1 MKKFTK
7 RILGLVFA
15 LVMVCAMFPMNAFAE
30 NWQPTDTISIK
41 VRVFDASTGN
51 VYNVGTDS
59 ITKGDQNIQS
69 DPYRIPELSKFT
81 SNSYGTVT
89 KVVGNWYFPAGD
101 QQVGATVN
109 WSCNVSSVTMTYWVT
124 NWSTGSGSG
133 SGSDG
138 NGSEN
143 QGSGKYS
150 MNCTIV
156 YHSNYPSGTNYTQ
169 TYSYTIYA
177 TYNIANTGRNVDLKT
192 PSGVG
197 FTVPDGYKGAS
208 TPWNTKADGSGSGAN
223 NTYMCKNNET
233 VHLYAQW
240 VKDTTGGTPVTEVT
254 VTYMDGTKVYDTQKV
269 FSGDAVTVINDTDS
283 KEGYTFKGW
292 SDSETANTV
301 QYLPGDEII
310 VTGDKTLYAVWEKN
324 SDPQPEQ
331 YTITYKNGEEIVGTQ
346 TVNAGESANAMEAP
360 EAQNGKEFVHW
371 VDEEGNT
378 YVPGVAIIPT
388 GNMILTAVWKDKGG
402 DTPDPNEK
410 TNEPGMDK
418 KVNNG
423 DSATVKPG
431 ETVTYTLTSNVPDY
445 LGNYIPAENADE
457 PSLLS
462 DEVITRGSYELIFH
476 DKMDAGLIFNNDV
489 EVTVNGKTLDTS
501 LYTLETTCADGCT
514 FEVTMDLVKIYQA
527 GSYFTMDEIQ
537 DAPEI
542 IVTYTAKLDE
552 NAEPGSY
559 KNQAWVGFEGDKES
573 EKPTPEVK
581 TYGIKVFKYDQA
593 NNEAPLAGAE
603 FELKDSDGK
612 VIATLTS
619 AEDGY
624 AIYKG
629 LPAGAYTLTETKAP
643 DGYVKSDTPITIT
656 IPDDADAA
664 YYANV
669 KFANSPIPHT
679 GGEGTRKYTI
689 FGMAILGFAALYFV
703 VTRRKKTEK

>member
-15 LVMVCAMFPMNAFAE
+15 LVMVCAMFPMNTFA
-30 NWQPTDTISIK
+30 
-41 VRVFDASTGN
+41 ALSTGEQFTIN
-51 VYNVGTDS
+51 VVAVYENGEVIQSKPLTTKCADKTGHSGYNHSINIKEFYPTALGMSATNLKGYYKSSYTSYYGETPTMFYSSSSGTTQ
-59 ITKGDQNIQS
+59 IHYNIQGS
-69 DPYRIPELSKFT
+69 EPYKAVETIFLVYSKPSVSYTLSY
-81 SNSYGTVT
+81 NANGGT
-89 KVVGNWYFPAGD
+89 GAPAA
-101 QQVGATVN
+101 QSQ
-109 WSCNVSSVTMTYWVT
+109 SS
-124 NWSTGSGSG
+124 STGSASFTI
-133 SGSDG
+133 SSIRPTKENSDFLG
-138 NGSEN
+138 
-143 QGSGKYS
+143 
-150 MNCTIV
+150 
-156 YHSNYPSGTNYTQ
+156 
-169 TYSYTIYA
+169 
-177 TYNIANTGRNVDLKT
+177 
-192 PSGVG
+192 
-197 FTVPDGYKGAS
+197 
-208 TPWNTKADGSGSGAN
+208 WNTSATATSALYQPGGNITITG
-223 NTYMCKNNET
+223 NT
-233 VHLYAQW
+233 
-240 VKDTTGGTPVTEVT
+240 
-254 VTYMDGTKVYDTQKV
+254 
-269 FSGDAVTVINDTDS
+269 
-283 KEGYTFKGW
+283 
-292 SDSETANTV
+292 
-301 QYLPGDEII
+301 
-310 VTGDKTLYAVWEKN
+310 TLYAIWKDHVHTDNNNDGFCDTDNTCMHDHDDDGYCTEEECDHPEDCCPKKPHEHEDGDNDGFCDEDGTCMHEKDEDGN
-324 SDPQPEQ
+324 CTVEDCSH
-331 YTITYKNGEEIVGTQ
+331 IEE
-346 TVNAGESANAMEAP
+346 
-360 EAQNGKEFVHW
+360 GK
-371 VDEEGNT
+371 DCCKKEEGN
-378 YVPGVAIIPT
+378 IPT
-388 GNMILTAVWKDKGG
+388 P
-402 DTPDPNEK
+402 TPDPNEK

-476 DKMDAGLIFNNDV
+476 DKMDAGLIFNNGV
-489 EVTVNGKTLDTS
+489 EVTVNGKRLDTS

-514 FEVTMDLVKIYQA
+514 FEVTMDLVKIYQT

-619 AEDGY
+619 VEDGY

-629 LPAGAYTLTETKAP
+629 LPAGTYTLTETKAP